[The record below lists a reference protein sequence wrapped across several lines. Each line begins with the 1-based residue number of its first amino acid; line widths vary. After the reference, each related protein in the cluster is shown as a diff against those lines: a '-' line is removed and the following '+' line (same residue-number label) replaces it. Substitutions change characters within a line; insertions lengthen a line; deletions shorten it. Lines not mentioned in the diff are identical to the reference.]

1 MALAAPSLPSSSFQV
16 LRRVPPLENG
26 DRLTASEFLRRFEAM
41 PGLKKAELIGGIVVM
56 ASPVRTDSHADPDN
70 LVQTLLGFYSLNT
83 LGTKASTNGTVRLGP
98 DEVPQPDAT
107 LRLLPEY
114 GGATVLDDKG
124 YLRGAPELVVE
135 IAASSVSID
144 TRAKLE
150 DYRRA
155 GVKEYVVLRVEDGA
169 LDWWRLEEEQYV
181 PLEPH
186 RDGSRRSRV
195 FPGLWLDP
203 AALITGDGPRLMK
216 KLQDGL
222 KSKEHIAWVA
232 ELKQRVTPGG
242 KQGSSTS

>member
-1 MALAAPSLPSSSFQV
+1 MAISAPSLPNSHHRVVS
-16 LRRVPPLENG
+16 RVPPLENG

-41 PGLKKAELIGGIVVM
+41 PGVKKAELVGGFVVM
-56 ASPVRTDSHADPDN
+56 ASPVRTDVHADPDH
-70 LVQTLLGFYSLNT
+70 LVQGWLFNYSLQT
-83 LGTKASTNGTVRLGP
+83 PGTRGSTNGTVRLGP

-114 GGATVLDDKG
+114 GGQTTVDDKG

-155 GVKEYVVLRVEDGA
+155 GVKEYVVLRVQDAA
-169 LDWWRLEEEQYV
+169 LDWWMLEEERYV
-181 PLEPH
+181 PLPPH
-186 RDGSRRSRV
+186 RDGSWRSQV
-195 FPGLWLDP
+195 FPGLWLDG
-203 AALITGDGPRLMK
+203 AALIAADGPRLMK

-222 KSKEHIAWVA
+222 KSKEHAAWVK
-232 ELKQRVTPGG
+232 ELKQRPL
-242 KQGSSTS
+242 